1 VQSSTLSPVSLP
13 PSYTWNYR
21 NNLNQAGN
29 GTATST
35 FAYDHAG
42 ERVQKTEGG
51 VTTYYAN
58 RLYNTSTATTT
69 KHIFAHGS
77 PIATITSGAGGSAGI
92 ALNATSTIIHGG
104 YTSGPTTK
112 NWTHTTSGS
121 NRLLVLF
128 ADTWQDV
135 GGTGTITSATYKA
148 QN

>member
-1 VQSSTLSPVSLP
+1 
-13 PSYTWNYR
+13 
-21 NNLNQAGN
+21 
-29 GTATST
+29 
-35 FAYDHAG
+35 
-42 ERVQKTEGG
+42 

-92 ALNATSTIIHGG
+92 ALNATTTVIHGG

-121 NRLLVLF
+121 NTVSV
-128 ADTWQDV
+128 TV
-135 GGTGTITSATYKA
+135 TGATDSIKLAAASFTGYVCT
-148 QN
+148 NG

>member
-1 VQSSTLSPVSLP
+1 
-13 PSYTWNYR
+13 
-21 NNLNQAGN
+21 
-29 GTATST
+29 
-35 FAYDHAG
+35 
-42 ERVQKTEGG
+42 

-92 ALNATSTIIHGG
+92 ALNATTTVIHGG

-121 NRLLVLF
+121 NTVSVTVTGATDSIKLAAASF
-128 ADTWQDV
+128 TGADQSSPLDAVNNESGW
-135 GGTGTITSATYKA
+135 GGWGREVIYYDNKIRSTSSSEI
-148 QN
+148 